1 MRIDFSMVKG
11 NPIPLCNRQGGFRI
25 CSICHRNF
33 FYRCTYFDLPGS
45 PFKFNLLFSVYP
57 GPGSCNYLEPLSY
70 LIEDVCEV
78 IMFDPKGCGRSSY
91 YGNGYDIDSAL
102 HDLERIREEYGYTK
116 WIVIG
121 HSWGADLG
129 LAYSMLFPQS
139 MLGYVSTSGSGRLSN
154 IFFRISFIFF
164 RTSGSL
170 NV

>member
-1 MRIDFSMVKG
+1 M
-11 NPIPLCNRQGGFRI
+11 
-25 CSICHRNF
+25 
-33 FYRCTYFDLPGS
+33 
-45 PFKFNLLFSVYP
+45 FN
-57 GPGSCNYLEPLSY
+57 
-70 LIEDVCEV
+70 
-78 IMFDPKGCGRSSY
+78 PKGCGRSSY

-154 IFFRISFIFF
+154 IFFRISFVFF